1 MAAVAPPDTEQDLIS
16 RAQVAI
22 SHCNWEV
29 GECAALWTRRFARG
43 RTDGDF
49 GQLVGL
55 SSDQVYQR
63 RRVWETFSDVYANY
77 ADLKWSHF
85 YSSLNWD
92 DAAECLQWAQDIGAT
107 VSEMKAW
114 RRAQRGE
121 DLSAP
126 SDEEFFS
133 ALVDDPTLVRL
144 PQPGEAKSAGGDSS
158 RAPFDADS
166 ATQLAMP
173 AASVAR
179 DVGESPEYAPF
190 HDGAVTPPRSADASS
205 RQAQEQPST
214 EQIVKRMT
222 SALERCNSLMTDEFL
237 QRFDSVGGKTRKRF
251 LAAFA
256 ALRDKLDGLE

>member
-1 MAAVAPPDTEQDLIS
+1 MAGVAPADTEQDLIS
-16 RAQVAI
+16 RAQSAI

-43 RTDGDF
+43 RTDSDF

-55 SSDQVYQR
+55 SADQVYQR
-63 RRVWETFSDVYANY
+63 RRVWETFSDVYSNY

-85 YSSLNWD
+85 YSALTWD

-107 VSEMKAW
+107 VAEMKAW

-121 DLSAP
+121 DLTAP

-144 PQPGEAKSAGGDSS
+144 PQPAEPRPAGTDSS
-158 RAPFDADS
+158 RAPFDVDS
-166 ATQLAMP
+166 AAQLAMP

-179 DVGESPEYAPF
+179 EVGETPEYAPF
-190 HDGAVTPPRSADASS
+190 HDGAVTPPERPIRRAARLRSNPRQNRSS
-205 RQAQEQPST
+205 
-214 EQIVKRMT
+214 
-222 SALERCNSLMTDEFL
+222 N
-237 QRFDSVGGKTRKRF
+237 G
-251 LAAFA
+251 
-256 ALRDKLDGLE
+256 